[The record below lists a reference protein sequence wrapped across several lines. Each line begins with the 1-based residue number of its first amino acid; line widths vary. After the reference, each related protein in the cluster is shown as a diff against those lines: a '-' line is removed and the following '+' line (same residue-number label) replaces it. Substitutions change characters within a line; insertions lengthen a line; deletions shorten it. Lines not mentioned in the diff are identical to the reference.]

1 MRRIPQLTL
10 IALVLLSGCSSKSTT
25 EPGGSNSALPP
36 TLVATQPEAW
46 ATGVLYDS
54 DFWGQFDRALDPA
67 TVNTKSVFLK
77 LDGQRIPVTV
87 AYEAATKRILVHPSV
102 TLELRRTYTV
112 DFTPA
117 VIASDGTPLP
127 EGVFY
132 QFTTNSLRH
141 PVYDYPVEGAL
152 EGPLV
157 TLGWGGTQGPV
168 NELKYEVYASTDSMQ
183 VEQRTAPTLLYSVF
197 TRYIPAE
204 PWPAGQ
210 RVFWAVTS
218 ENLTTGERLPGQVL
232 SFRVLDASIPVESV
246 DIFVRDYGS
255 KQSTSTTQY
264 CNRQTL
270 PVGPVFN
277 AAIHWDY
284 SRVPSN
290 ARVVDAT
297 MTGYLPDVEA
307 GRFGSVQPVTLWMSQ
322 NDWQSCS
329 IVTPGPPYNELSGQL
344 ATAIEASPTRFDFT
358 SPRLGAF
365 VEALV
370 RGRTL
375 IQGVVIRSRDN
386 FNFQSPL
393 SLTPSLQPR
402 LTVRFQ
408 RLPPGVAQ

>member
-10 IALVLLSGCSSKSTT
+10 IALVLLSGCSKSTT
-25 EPGGSNSALPP
+25 EPEGSHAALPP
-36 TLVATQPEAW
+36 TLVATQPAPW

-54 DFWGQFDRALDPA
+54 DFWGQFDRALDSA
-67 TVNTKSVFLK
+67 TVSTKSVFLK

-87 AYEAATKRILVHPSV
+87 AYEGATKRILLHPTV

-127 EGVFY
+127 EGVFF

-141 PVYDYPVEGAL
+141 PIYDYPVEGAL
-152 EGPLV
+152 EGPMV

-168 NELKYEVYASTDSMQ
+168 NELKYLLYASTDSMQ
-183 VEQRTAPTLLYSVF
+183 VEQRTAPALLYSVF
-197 TRYIPAE
+197 TRFIPAV

-210 RVFWAVTS
+210 RVYWAITS
-218 ENLTTGERLPGQVL
+218 ENLTTGERLPGQVR
-232 SFRVLDASIPVESV
+232 SFQVLDASIPVESV
-246 DIFVRDYGS
+246 DIFLRDFGS
-255 KQSTSTTQY
+255 KQTTNTTQY
-264 CNRQTL
+264 CTRPTL
-270 PVGPVFN
+270 PVGPIFN

-284 SRVPSN
+284 SRLPGN

-297 MTGYLPDVEA
+297 LTGILPDLEA
-307 GRFGSVQPVTLWMSQ
+307 GRFASVQPVTLWMAQ
-322 NDWQSCS
+322 NDWVSCS
-329 IVTPGPPYNELSGQL
+329 IVTPGPPYNELTGQL
-344 ATAIEASPTRFDFT
+344 ATAVEAGPTQFDFT

-365 VEALV
+365 VEAQA

-375 IQGVVIRSRDN
+375 IYGLLIKSKDN
-386 FNFQSPL
+386 FNFQTPF

-402 LTVRFQ
+402 ITVRFQ
-408 RLPPGVAQ
+408 RLPAGVAQ